1 MGDLAANKNIS
12 QNFKRLHPADKMD
25 EFLEDVKEVVAR
37 NRKILTFV
45 NTKRDCDKL
54 IYALLKTGVPAD
66 AIHGD
71 RSQMQRDDT
80 MAKFRQ
86 GYTRVLVATDVV
98 ARGIDIRDIRVVI
111 NYDFPSNIEDYIHRI
126 GRTARGADKGVS
138 LAYMTEDNIRTVA
151 SELVPILEKSNQAV
165 PDFLKQQ
172 AAMM

>member
-1 MGDLAANKNIS
+1 MG
-12 QNFKRLHPADKMD
+12 
-25 EFLEDVKEVVAR
+25 EDVKEVVAR

-45 NTKRDCDKL
+45 NTKRECDRL
-54 IYALLKTGVPAD
+54 IYALLKAGVPAD

-111 NYDFPSNIEDYIHRI
+111 NYDMPTNIEDYVHRI
-126 GRTARGADKGVS
+126 GRTARGNDRGVS
-138 LAYMTEDNIRTVA
+138 LGYVVA
-151 SELVPILEKSNQAV
+151 DDIGRIG
-165 PDFLKQQ
+165 
-172 AAMM
+172 